1 MTTQM
6 PACLCPTC
14 ESKLDAATAFD
25 DSGATA
31 SPGDVTICVY
41 CNEILE
47 FTEEFMLA
55 KVDITTLPAELQ
67 DQLATIIV
75 GTQRMRPTLH

>member
-1 MTTQM
+1 MTNKM
-6 PACLCPTC
+6 PACQCPT
-14 ESKLDAATAFD
+14 SD

-47 FTEEFMLA
+47 FTEELMLA

-67 DQLATIIV
+67 DQLAMVIV
-75 GTQRMRPTLH
+75 GASRRRPTLH

>member
-31 SPGDVTICVY
+31 RPGDVTICVY

-47 FTEEFMLA
+47 FTEELMLV

-67 DQLATIIV
+67 DQLAMVIV
-75 GTQRMRPTLH
+75 GASRMRPTLH